1 MAGHWSMPLPDRSEH
16 PAPPANRC
24 RVLHSD
30 PMTPGSPLYDDVRQ
44 HYLFAGLHPD
54 DFNRLVASV
63 REQKLGKGQILF
75 HRGDAAEHFYYVNSG
90 LIELSLIAPS
100 GEKKTLE
107 VVGPGR
113 TFGEAVAFM
122 QEHRFPVTAEALE
135 DVHTAQIPNH
145 AYLDVLKSNSGACMR
160 LLADISRHLHA
171 RVREIEKLTI
181 QNARH
186 RLIGYLLDHVTQTT
200 NDAATI
206 HLDLPRHIIAS
217 RLSIK
222 PETLSRLLRNLTDE
236 GLVSIDDR
244 DVSIHRVSDLRS
256 YDQSIA

>member
-1 MAGHWSMPLPDRSEH
+1 MPRPDRSKH

-24 RVLHSD
+24 RVLNSE

-54 DFNRLVASV
+54 DYDRLVRAV
-63 REQKLGKGQILF
+63 REHKLAKGEILF
-75 HRGDAAEHFYYVNSG
+75 HRGDKAEHFYYVDSG

-107 VVGPGR
+107 VVGPGG

-122 QEHRFPVTAEALE
+122 QEHKFPVTAEALE
-135 DVHTAQIPNH
+135 DSNTAQIPNS
-145 AYLDVLKSNSGACMR
+145 AYLDVLRANSGACMR

-186 RLIGYLLDHVTQTT
+186 RLIGYLLEQVTEA
-200 NDAATI
+200 NGDATTI
-206 HLDLPRHIIAS
+206 HLDLPRHVIAS

-236 GLVSIDDR
+236 GLISIDDR
-244 DVSIHRVSDLRS
+244 NVEIPRISDLRRS
-256 YDQSIA
+256 DQTSG

>member
-1 MAGHWSMPLPDRSEH
+1 MPLPDRSER

-54 DFNRLVASV
+54 DYDHLVASV
-63 REQKLGKGQILF
+63 REHKLEKGQILF
-75 HRGDAAEHFYYVNSG
+75 HRGDAAEHFYYVNTG

-107 VVGPGR
+107 VVGAGR

-122 QEHRFPVTAEALE
+122 QEHKFPVTAEALE
-135 DVHTAQIPNH
+135 DSHTAQIPNS

-171 RVREIEKLTI
+171 RVREIENLTI

-186 RLIGYLLDHVTQTT
+186 RLIGYLLDQIKET
-200 NDAATI
+200 NGDATTI
-206 HLDLPRHIIAS
+206 HLELPRHVIAS

-222 PETLSRLLRNLTDE
+222 PETLSRLLRSLTDE
-236 GLVSIDDR
+236 GLISIDDR
-244 DVSIHRVSDLRS
+244 NVAINRVSDLRH
-256 YDQSIA
+256 DGQTDA

>member
-1 MAGHWSMPLPDRSEH
+1 ML
-16 PAPPANRC
+16 N
-24 RVLHSD
+24 SD

-54 DFNRLVASV
+54 DYDRLVASV
-63 REQKLGKGQILF
+63 REHKHAKGEILF
-75 HRGDAAEHFYYVNSG
+75 HRGDAAEHFYYVDSG

-122 QEHRFPVTAEALE
+122 QEHKFPVTAEALE
-135 DVHTAQIPNH
+135 DAHTAQIPNA

-186 RLIGYLLDHVTQTT
+186 RLIGYLLDHVA
-200 NDAATI
+200 DADSAAATI
-206 HLDLPRHIIAS
+206 HLELPRHVIAS

-236 GLVSIDDR
+236 GLISIDDR
-244 DVSIHRVSDLRS
+244 IVEIHRVSDLRR
-256 YDQSIA
+256 YDQTSG